1 MSHSFLKSPPFISIS
16 SHPINTYTS
25 QKLLI
30 SQLLVISLF
39 DYADLI
45 YIPTSSQKLLTGV
58 QRVQNSCLRYSFL
71 IYVSMIISPLISCA
85 PIGSRCIS
93 VVLHLCCLVFRLLR
107 SGIPRYL
114 RSLLYL
120 NSDLHSPDTGYH
132 NFQIQGVFLY
142 C

>member
-16 SHPINTYTS
+16 SHPTNTYTS

-30 SQLLVISLF
+30 SQLFVISLF

-93 VVLHLCCLVFRLLR
+93 VMFFTCVVSFFVSFILAFL
-107 SGIPRYL
+107 RYL

-120 NSDLHSPDTGYH
+120 NFDLHSDDTPYT
-132 NFQIQGVFLY
+132 VS
-142 C
+142 